1 MHFSFPQQAANTLV
15 NPGCNYRLTGI
26 LMDLTLMIYNNTIK
40 RKRQTDYKAID
51 RETRGG
57 AIK

>member
-51 RETRGG
+51 RETR
-57 AIK
+57 